1 MHPLRP
7 VISSVQKQSTLKR
20 AVPREAKFAVAD
32 GFVTTIWRKPGEVT
46 REVERVVLVLEGEM
60 KRAGIQEALG
70 LRHEDSYGL
79 CIWPVPQICP
89 EYSNSRNKNGLACA
103 SKHNLAVFPPCL
115 LGGGLFR
122 NAWQTIMLPVTGI
135 HGHKFAEYYF
145 LVQAHMAWRS
155 TG

>member
-1 MHPLRP
+1 
-7 VISSVQKQSTLKR
+7 
-20 AVPREAKFAVAD
+20 
-32 GFVTTIWRKPGEVT
+32 
-46 REVERVVLVLEGEM
+46 M

-122 NAWQTIMLPVTGI
+122 NAWQTIMLPDSDAVIAYSDYRNVGGTFPFWYPFKIRVIYRGNSLELEMSRVSLK
-135 HGHKFAEYYF
+135 H
-145 LVQAHMAWRS
+145 S
-155 TG
+155 